1 VADGTTN
8 EPPLGIVL
16 AGGGARGAYEV
27 GVLKAL
33 FELYDEADRRPPPL
47 VLCGTSS
54 GAINA
59 LFIADR
65 ADDPRGAVAELEGL
79 WRTLQVGRVYR
90 SGLAS
95 LWHGRFH
102 GLRNLWASQFRIRR
116 RPHALLDNTPLSELV
131 SERIRFRFAE
141 HIAAGN
147 LRGVGVTAASYTTGK
162 SVFFFEAAPEI
173 HEWRRARREGL
184 RVRLDLAHVLASSAL
199 PLLFPAVRIGNEYF
213 GDGSMRQLAPLA
225 PAIHLGASRLV
236 VVGVHAREE
245 MLPTPSG
252 EPAYP
257 TLAAIGGFVL
267 DSLFMDGIVSDLE
280 RLERVNTPLT
290 TLGPNAPEL
299 SLPLPLRPV
308 AAFTAFPET
317 DLRSVV
323 GRHPEGFP
331 PLTRFFLNRIGAS
344 RESGLELKSYLLFDG
359 GYCGELIDKGYA
371 ETRARRDELR
381 RVLGLGG
388 AQTPGE
394 TVLVS
399 STRSR

>member
-33 FELYDEADRRPPPL
+33 FELYDEAGRRPPPL

-65 ADDPRGAVAELEGL
+65 ADDPRGAVAELEAL
-79 WRTLQVGRVYR
+79 WRTLHVGRVYR

-280 RLERVNTPLT
+280 RLERVNTLLT
-290 TLGPNAPEL
+290 ALGPNAPKL

-323 GRHPEGFP
+323 ERHPEGFP

-371 ETRARRDELR
+371 ETRARRDELG